1 MLRAI
6 MAFFRTGPDRPMMSE
21 DPLRIRRM
29 YEHMRWSVFLSVTLG
44 YGFFYVIRTNFAVVK
59 KPMLDEGI
67 FTTTEM
73 GLIGSAFLA
82 VYALGKLLNGFLSDR
97 ANVRRFMATALLLG
111 ALVNLQLGSSRS
123 FTTFLVLW
131 GLNGWLLSV
140 GSAPSVVALSQWF
153 SPREMGTRYGVWSIS
168 HSLGEGLTFIVTAA
182 MVADFGWEWGFR
194 GPALL
199 CIGAALVLFQ
209 TLADRPQTYGLP
221 PVTTYKNDHPPVQ
234 QASSGMSVGRLQLEV
249 LKNPAIWILGLSAAT
264 MSVARYGINNWG
276 VLYLQETKGYS
287 LKEAGTVLAAYP
299 VAAMIGAAL
308 SGLLSDRFFGA
319 RRNWP
324 ALLTGIVEAVA
335 LVALVLVP
343 PGHVILDAT
352 ILAVFGLS
360 LGALLVYLGGLM
372 AVDLAPKRAAGAAM
386 GVIGA
391 FAYAGAA
398 IQDTVS
404 GWLLDNGK
412 VVESA
417 VTRYDFTPVIVFW
430 IGASLLSIL
439 LTLTVWNARA
449 QE

>member
-1 MLRAI
+1 
-6 MAFFRTGPDRPMMSE
+6 
-21 DPLRIRRM
+21 
-29 YEHMRWSVFLSVTLG
+29 
-44 YGFFYVIRTNFAVVK
+44 
-59 KPMLDEGI
+59 
-67 FTTTEM
+67 
-73 GLIGSAFLA
+73 
-82 VYALGKLLNGFLSDR
+82 
-97 ANVRRFMATALLLG
+97 
-111 ALVNLQLGSSRS
+111 
-123 FTTFLVLW
+123 
-131 GLNGWLLSV
+131 
-140 GSAPSVVALSQWF
+140 
-153 SPREMGTRYGVWSIS
+153 
-168 HSLGEGLTFIVTAA
+168 
-182 MVADFGWEWGFR
+182 
-194 GPALL
+194 
-199 CIGAALVLFQ
+199 
-209 TLADRPQTYGLP
+209 
-221 PVTTYKNDHPPVQ
+221 
-234 QASSGMSVGRLQLEV
+234 
-249 LKNPAIWILGLSAAT
+249 
-264 MSVARYGINNWG
+264 
-276 VLYLQETKGYS
+276 
-287 LKEAGTVLAAYP
+287 
-299 VAAMIGAAL
+299 
-308 SGLLSDRFFGA
+308 LSDRFFGA